1 MSEVE
6 GFVKDLSAGEL
17 VIWRKEETTE
27 LMGKRVNAVRAGR
40 LGWCADLHVFCV
52 QILQVHLLTVQQQVT
67 RTQLKQHLISI
78 ILIFLPQF

>member
-40 LGWCADLHVFCV
+40 LG
-52 QILQVHLLTVQQQVT
+52 
-67 RTQLKQHLISI
+67 
-78 ILIFLPQF
+78 